1 MRNLSSSVLVAV
13 LFLAG
18 CATEQSRR
26 DAYDRSLAH
35 WQGATEESLI
45 AAWGRPRFE
54 EPVEGGK
61 LLIYVHDQV
70 GGYDNRPTVSIGL
83 GGWGWGGGS
92 TSVGG
97 GVGVSAPVGST
108 AGANGCTTRFL
119 VHDGKVAS
127 WTFDGGGC
135 APAF

>member
-1 MRNLSSSVLVAV
+1 MRHLRTLP
-13 LFLAG
+13 LLAIFAFTA
-18 CATEQSRR
+18 CATDQSRR

-70 GGYDNRPTVSIGL
+70 GGYDNRPTFSIGL
-83 GGWGWGGGS
+83 GGWNWGGGGS
-92 TSVGG
+92 SVGA
-97 GVGVSAPVGST
+97 GVGVSAPVGSSSN
-108 AGANGCTTRFL
+108 ANGCTTRFL
-119 VHDGKVAS
+119 VHQGKVES
-127 WTFDGGGC
+127 WTFEGGGC